1 MMGDPDVARCKGK
14 ATLTSVS
21 DATAEALPLGRLAA
35 MSGDEDALR
44 WEGDE
49 LDGQPEE
56 AVVAE
61 ATDLGDPSEP
71 DARPPRRW
79 GAIGW
84 LMLALAVAAT
94 AGWTVI
100 VIANPVQQPSLL
112 GLAMYQL
119 GELLAVITPLLWWFT
134 VARVAPLHR
143 RAAWWFAG
151 LLVTAPWP
159 VIAGMLA

>member
-1 MMGDPDVARCKGK
+1 
-14 ATLTSVS
+14 
-21 DATAEALPLGRLAA
+21 
-35 MSGDEDALR
+35 MSADDEALR

-49 LDGQPEE
+49 LDAPAEE
-56 AVVAE
+56 SATAE
-61 ATDLGDPSEP
+61 ASDLNDPAGRIS
-71 DARPPRRW
+71 RSHRQL
-79 GAIGW
+79 GALGW
-84 LMLALAVAAT
+84 LMLALAAAAT
-94 AGWTVI
+94 AGWGMI

-143 RAAWWFAG
+143 RAAWWFVG

-159 VIAGMLA
+159 LVAGVLA

>member
-1 MMGDPDVARCKGK
+1 
-14 ATLTSVS
+14 
-21 DATAEALPLGRLAA
+21 

-49 LDGQPEE
+49 LDAPAEE
-56 AVVAE
+56 SGTADAADSGDRRE
-61 ATDLGDPSEP
+61 QAT
-71 DARPPRRW
+71 RPPRPW
-79 GAIGW
+79 GALGW

-94 AGWTVI
+94 VGWTVI

-119 GELLAVITPLLWWFT
+119 GELLAVVTPLLWWFT

-159 VIAGMLA
+159 LVAGMLT

>member
-1 MMGDPDVARCKGK
+1 
-14 ATLTSVS
+14 
-21 DATAEALPLGRLAA
+21 
-35 MSGDEDALR
+35 MSADDDALR

-49 LDGQPEE
+49 LD
-56 AVVAE
+56 AADVDAD
-61 ATDLGDPSEP
+61 AAKSADLDDRRAPAP
-71 DARPPRRW
+71 RPARRW
-79 GAIGW
+79 GALGW

-94 AGWTVI
+94 VGWTVI
-100 VIANPVQQPSLL
+100 VIANPVQQPSLI
-112 GLAMYQL
+112 GVAMYQL

-159 VIAGMLA
+159 LVAGMLA